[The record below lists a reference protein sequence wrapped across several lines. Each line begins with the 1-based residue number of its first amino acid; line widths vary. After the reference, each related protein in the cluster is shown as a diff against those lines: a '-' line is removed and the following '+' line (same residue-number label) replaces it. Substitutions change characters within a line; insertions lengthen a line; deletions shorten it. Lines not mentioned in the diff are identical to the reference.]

1 MDNRYTVIKDLV
13 TQACERL
20 RKMGVSVDDN
30 DVENMVQNLYSKDYS
45 VEQVKRDV
53 FRMERERRVKY
64 EVEQMVN
71 EPLTI
76 ARNLQNLS
84 VQYNGITLNNQ
95 DIDLL
100 MIANSNSFE
109 ELVEVMERV
118 TNISL
123 PEGMSEMDFITYRQ
137 KVFDAYLDNLSPVN
151 ESLIN
156 KDLDLFR
163 RIEHLKESGFLTNE
177 EVAVLNKVIMEN
189 KNFGVETILTELKKD
204 ELFGE
209 EKVEQLVL
217 GLREFVSVEKEG
229 IKSTSI
235 EAYHNLYDQIN
246 LFYDSITLDEEA
258 KYGKVILSDG
268 SFYDSSLRK
277 ALDFAKKMGKT
288 MRINTLFFYMDCPD
302 DIYNLEESSSSSKM
316 AKERLGFY
324 IDEITKV
331 LAEYPDVVRSVDVF
345 NEILNRHPLP
355 LDVSYMV
362 RGDIPQD
369 IDNFDNIKSGW
380 LKHLT
385 VEDVC
390 ELLAIA
396 RKNLPTVD
404 FMYNDDHLIDPDK
417 WSATSALIERIQD
430 YSKGMGIKLIDS
442 IGTQMHIDNDVSKE
456 EIRNMFIELS
466 KFGLP
471 IEITEFDL
479 AMTSGLEGLSDLQ
492 IEQIRQKKI
501 NEVYEVI
508 EELKDQCNI
517 RGITI
522 WSKTDSQNFRVKLAN
537 EELVSR
543 NMEPSVSTLHG
554 GFFTEEMISKT
565 SGFSKNIR
573 KQNFNFHCHT
583 SRCGHAGNFSDRD
596 YVIAAKNAGVNCI
609 GFSDHVPFNKLDY
622 WINGKKMHISEVD
635 DYVGSIRKLADENPD
650 MTIRCGYEAEYASC
664 RVGHLVD
671 LRSSCDYMIL
681 GQHFVQEGL
690 RVIRPSDNPE
700 YPLLYA
706 KSVCEALDTG
716 IFDILAHPDFFM
728 LEREH
733 FSTEEGKIEFLEN
746 AKMASYMIC
755 EKAKELG
762 IPIELNVRGREA
774 ALAGVTDEFGNR
786 KTRGDDGELSYPH
799 SLFWE
804 IAAEVGNDVIYSV
817 DAHNPNHILAI
828 DEDREF
834 IERIIDTS
842 KLKFVSDNYDPV
854 LARENNL
861 ILQEAYA
868 STCVSAVTQETAM
881 ITALLDS
888 MEVLEGQ
895 DVLETLK
902 GGLYTIGENF
912 DKEAAQ
918 KMKRLDK
925 KYKEAENKEK
935 YDLCKKRL
943 IATYGERHAALDR
956 AKESLSVAQA
966 IGCSTK
972 DEYVYAVGL
981 LTEAKSSDDPVK
993 IATASEKLE
1002 IFSEKKSE
1010 ENKSVTQD
1018 SAKVYVNKPVESP
1031 ANNGNSS
1038 DNSSGFVSSMNLILA
1053 VVVLLVFCMLFVFM
1067 IK

>member
-109 ELVEVMERV
+109 ELVEVMEIV

-137 KVFDAYLDNLSPVN
+137 KVCDAYLDNLSPVN

-177 EVAVLNKVIMEN
+177 EMVVLNKVIMEN

-229 IKSTSI
+229 IKSTSM
-235 EAYHNLYDQIN
+235 EAYRNLYDQIN

-302 DIYNLEESSSSSKM
+302 DIYNLEESSSSSKL
-316 AKERLGFY
+316 AKEKLSFY

-345 NEILNRHPLP
+345 NELLNRHPLP

-430 YSKGMGIKLIDS
+430 YSKGMGVKLIDS

-554 GFFTEEMISKT
+554 GCFTEEMISKS

-583 SRCGHAGNFSDRD
+583 SRCGHAGDFSDRD
-596 YVIAAKNAGVNCI
+596 YVIAAKNAESLRILCDKIKLREIDKRYLTVVHGTPKKKTDLLEGYLQKDEDKNRVYISKKSTDTNKFVKTRYRILESKNDLSLLEIELLTGRTHQIRAHMAAIGHPLLGEGKYSRSNDKAI
-609 GFSDHVPFNKLDY
+609 GFDKQALYSYSLMFDFKTDAGILNYLKGKRFTVKTVWFADKLFGEGY
-622 WINGKKMHISEVD
+622 KNLIS
-635 DYVGSIRKLADENPD
+635 
-650 MTIRCGYEAEYASC
+650 
-664 RVGHLVD
+664 
-671 LRSSCDYMIL
+671 
-681 GQHFVQEGL
+681 
-690 RVIRPSDNPE
+690 
-700 YPLLYA
+700 
-706 KSVCEALDTG
+706 
-716 IFDILAHPDFFM
+716 
-728 LEREH
+728 
-733 FSTEEGKIEFLEN
+733 
-746 AKMASYMIC
+746 
-755 EKAKELG
+755 KA
-762 IPIELNVRGREA
+762 
-774 ALAGVTDEFGNR
+774 VTD
-786 KTRGDDGELSYPH
+786 
-799 SLFWE
+799 
-804 IAAEVGNDVIYSV
+804 
-817 DAHNPNHILAI
+817 
-828 DEDREF
+828 
-834 IERIIDTS
+834 
-842 KLKFVSDNYDPV
+842 
-854 LARENNL
+854 
-861 ILQEAYA
+861 
-868 STCVSAVTQETAM
+868 
-881 ITALLDS
+881 
-888 MEVLEGQ
+888 
-895 DVLETLK
+895 
-902 GGLYTIGENF
+902 
-912 DKEAAQ
+912 
-918 KMKRLDK
+918 
-925 KYKEAENKEK
+925 
-935 YDLCKKRL
+935 
-943 IATYGERHAALDR
+943 
-956 AKESLSVAQA
+956 
-966 IGCSTK
+966 
-972 DEYVYAVGL
+972 
-981 LTEAKSSDDPVK
+981 
-993 IATASEKLE
+993 
-1002 IFSEKKSE
+1002 
-1010 ENKSVTQD
+1010 
-1018 SAKVYVNKPVESP
+1018 
-1031 ANNGNSS
+1031 
-1038 DNSSGFVSSMNLILA
+1038 
-1053 VVVLLVFCMLFVFM
+1053 
-1067 IK
+1067 

>member
-1 MDNRYTVIKDLV
+1 
-13 TQACERL
+13 
-20 RKMGVSVDDN
+20 
-30 DVENMVQNLYSKDYS
+30 
-45 VEQVKRDV
+45 
-53 FRMERERRVKY
+53 
-64 EVEQMVN
+64 
-71 EPLTI
+71 
-76 ARNLQNLS
+76 
-84 VQYNGITLNNQ
+84 
-95 DIDLL
+95 
-100 MIANSNSFE
+100 
-109 ELVEVMERV
+109 
-118 TNISL
+118 
-123 PEGMSEMDFITYRQ
+123 
-137 KVFDAYLDNLSPVN
+137 
-151 ESLIN
+151 
-156 KDLDLFR
+156 
-163 RIEHLKESGFLTNE
+163 
-177 EVAVLNKVIMEN
+177 
-189 KNFGVETILTELKKD
+189 
-204 ELFGE
+204 
-209 EKVEQLVL
+209 
-217 GLREFVSVEKEG
+217 
-229 IKSTSI
+229 
-235 EAYHNLYDQIN
+235 
-246 LFYDSITLDEEA
+246 
-258 KYGKVILSDG
+258 
-268 SFYDSSLRK
+268 
-277 ALDFAKKMGKT
+277 
-288 MRINTLFFYMDCPD
+288 
-302 DIYNLEESSSSSKM
+302 
-316 AKERLGFY
+316 
-324 IDEITKV
+324 
-331 LAEYPDVVRSVDVF
+331 
-345 NEILNRHPLP
+345 
-355 LDVSYMV
+355 
-362 RGDIPQD
+362 
-369 IDNFDNIKSGW
+369 
-380 LKHLT
+380 
-385 VEDVC
+385 
-390 ELLAIA
+390 
-396 RKNLPTVD
+396 
-404 FMYNDDHLIDPDK
+404 
-417 WSATSALIERIQD
+417 
-430 YSKGMGIKLIDS
+430 
-442 IGTQMHIDNDVSKE
+442 
-456 EIRNMFIELS
+456 
-466 KFGLP
+466 
-471 IEITEFDL
+471 
-479 AMTSGLEGLSDLQ
+479 
-492 IEQIRQKKI
+492 
-501 NEVYEVI
+501 
-508 EELKDQCNI
+508 
-517 RGITI
+517 
-522 WSKTDSQNFRVKLAN
+522 
-537 EELVSR
+537 
-543 NMEPSVSTLHG
+543 
-554 GFFTEEMISKT
+554 
-565 SGFSKNIR
+565 
-573 KQNFNFHCHT
+573 
-583 SRCGHAGNFSDRD
+583 
-596 YVIAAKNAGVNCI
+596 
-609 GFSDHVPFNKLDY
+609 
-622 WINGKKMHISEVD
+622 MHISEVD

-650 MTIRCGYEAEYASC
+650 MTIRCCYEAEYASC

-786 KTRGDDGELSYPH
+786 KTRGDDGELPYPH

-804 IAAEVGNDVIYSV
+804 IASEVGNDVIYSV

-1031 ANNGNSS
+1031 ANNCNSS